1 MKIIKRAKMQSLLI
15 LVIVIA
21 MAGFLTVSAIF
32 FFALKGMHTDQDRIF
47 LILII
52 INLSMVVL
60 FIVIMS
66 LVLRAFK
73 TINYYAFTS
82 SITGL
87 PNKNFVINN
96 LIDEISHIGTFSA
109 LMSLDMDNFKAV
121 NDGLGHL
128 AGDQLLKHA
137 GRRFRKLLSLEDCV
151 CHIGGDEF
159 LFFIRSVQEKEDIER
174 LAAKL
179 IGIFKLPFHIDG
191 NEVDYVTASLGIA
204 LIPQDGHDF
213 QTLYNEADD
222 AMYAAK
228 SAGKN
233 QFWFYNERI
242 RQHVYET
249 AVRKKEL
256 ESAVANQEFKV
267 FYQPKISDGGRLIG
281 AEALVR
287 WCKSDGKILLPA
299 DFIGFSEK
307 NGLILSISD
316 LVIESVCRQVVEWT
330 AKGYDHFS
338 IAINLTAEH
347 LTHDDLCKKLIEKIK
362 ACDVP
367 ADRIEFEITESM
379 IISDFE
385 TVARNLA
392 LFRDAGIRVS
402 LDDFG
407 TGYSSLNYL
416 RRLPIDTIK
425 IDKSFI
431 DNVPDDPKDVALLKS
446 IVEIAHHLGYRVIAE
461 GVERKEQ
468 LEILKGIHSDAFQGY
483 YFGRPVAP
491 DIFEKDYLRV

>member
-1 MKIIKRAKMQSLLI
+1 MRIFRKIKLQAVLVV
-15 LVIVIA
+15 VIVAA
-21 MAGFLTVSAIF
+21 MIEFLTVSIIS
-32 FFALKGMHTDQDRIF
+32 FFALKGLYTNQDRIF
-47 LILII
+47 LILIG

-87 PNKNFVINN
+87 PNKNYVLNN
-96 LIDEISHIGTFSA
+96 LIDEISHISTFSA

-121 NDGLGHL
+121 NDSLGHL

-159 LFFIRSVQEKEDIER
+159 LFFIRSLQEKEKIEKLAIDI
-174 LAAKL
+174 
-179 IGIFKLPFHIDG
+179 IGTFKTPFYIDG
-191 NEVDYVTASLGIA
+191 NAVDYVTSSLGIA

-233 QFWFYNERI
+233 QYCFFNEKI

-256 ESAVANQEFKV
+256 QNGIENKEFKV
-267 FYQPKISDGGRLIG
+267 FYQPKISDDGHLIG

-287 WCKSDGKILLPA
+287 WCKSDGSILPPA
-299 DFIGFSEK
+299 DFIDFSEK
-307 NGLILSISD
+307 NGLILAISD
-316 LVIESVCRQVVEWT
+316 LVIESVCQKVVEWT

-338 IAINLTAEH
+338 VAINLTAEH
-347 LTHDDLCKKLIEKIK
+347 LTHDNLCKKLIEKIK
-362 ACDVP
+362 NCDIP

-385 TVARNLA
+385 TATKNLA
-392 LFRDAGIRVS
+392 FIRDAGIKVS

-416 RRLPIDTIK
+416 RRLPIDNIK

-431 DNVPDDPKDVALLKS
+431 DNVPGDPRDLAILKS

-468 LEILKGIHSDAFQGY
+468 LVVLKNIHSDAYQGY
-483 YFGRPVAP
+483 YFGRPV
-491 DIFEKDYLRV
+491 DSETFETFLKH